1 MIKLLSALGFAAAL
15 LAQVSGTG
23 ELRLE
28 IADSAG
34 LPVSASVVVSSQ
46 ASQVRRSL
54 TAAPD
59 GRLMVKDLPLGQYRV
74 EARRDGFAP
83 YSALVEIRSAVPVEL
98 KVALAIAPVASSVIV
113 TDADT
118 LLDPRR
124 TGSVYHLGSEAID
137 ERHASQPGRS
147 VVDLVNAQ
155 PGWLLEANGVLH
167 PRGSEYDVQY
177 VVDGIPVTDNR
188 SPAFAPELD
197 ADDVQSM
204 NVLTANYPAEFGRKL
219 GGVIEVTTARE
230 GRAGFHGK
238 AIGAGGSFDTA
249 SGFWSGQYTSVHG
262 SIGASVEG
270 ARTSRYLDAPVEEN
284 FTNRAT
290 NFGVT
295 AQADRDFSEADRVRL
310 RFQRS
315 IVRFQAP
322 NERLQ
327 ETAGQR
333 QDRDSVETSGQ
344 ASWQHVISPNMI
356 VDARGM
362 VRDLSA
368 NLWSNTLST
377 PVIAGQQR
385 EYRDGYVKG
394 SISAHAG
401 AHDWKAGVE
410 ADFATVQ
417 EAFSYR
423 ITDPGRFD
431 AVTPATFRFAGRSP
445 DREQAVFIQD
455 VARLGNWTLSAGLR
469 WDHYRLLTSDNAF
482 SPRLGAAWYWPRA
495 GLILRASY
503 DRVFQTP
510 AFENLLLAGSPQA
523 EVLNSRVLRLAVPP
537 SRGNFYQAGFAKAFF
552 GHLRL
557 DGNWY
562 RRTFRNF
569 PDDDLFLN
577 SGVSFPI
584 SFARA
589 EIRGFEARIEVP
601 RWGRFSGF
609 VSWSNLVGTGYLPVT
624 GGLFLGD
631 NTTNLAVATGRF
643 PITQDQRN
651 TVQSRIRIQA
661 MPRAWIAMSSA
672 YGSGLPVEIDAAN
685 EPELA
690 AQYGSRIL
698 DRVNFARGRVRP
710 SFTIDATGGIDLW
723 RHEKQSVTL
732 QADVRNLANRLNVI
746 NFAGLFSGTAIGPP
760 RSFGVRLR
768 AEF

>member
-1 MIKLLSALGFAAAL
+1 MIKLLSTLGFAAAL

-34 LPVSASVVVSSQ
+34 LPVSAGVVVSSQ
-46 ASQVRRSL
+46 ASQVHRSL

-74 EARRDGFAP
+74 EVRRDGFAP
-83 YSALVEIRSAVPVEL
+83 YSALVEIHSAVPVEL

-124 TGSVYHLGSEAID
+124 TGSVYHVGSEAID

-188 SPAFAPELD
+188 SPAFAPEFD
-197 ADDVQSM
+197 ADDIQSM

-219 GGVIEVTTARE
+219 GGVIEVTTARD
-230 GRAGFHGK
+230 GRVGFHGK
-238 AIGAGGSFDTA
+238 AIGGGGSFDTA
-249 SGFWSGQYTSVHG
+249 SGFWSGQYTSAHG

-295 AQADRDFSEADRVRL
+295 AQADRDFSDADRVRL

-315 IVRFQAP
+315 IVRFQVP

-333 QDRDSVETSGQ
+333 QDRDSVESSGQ
-344 ASWQHVISPNMI
+344 ASWQHVVSPSVI

-368 NLWSNTLST
+368 NLWSNALST

-394 SISAHAG
+394 SISAHSG

-417 EAFSYR
+417 ETFSYR
-423 ITDPGRFD
+423 ITDSGRFD
-431 AVTPATFRFAGRSP
+431 VETPAVFRFAGRQP

-510 AFENLLLAGSPQA
+510 AFENLLLASSPQA

-537 SRGNFYQAGFAKAFF
+537 SLGSFYQAGFAKAFF

-577 SGVSFPI
+577 TGVSFPI
-584 SFARA
+584 AFARA

-609 VSWSNLVGTGYLPVT
+609 VSWSNIVGTGYLPVT

-631 NTTNLAVATGRF
+631 KTADLSGAGRF

-651 TVQSRIRIQA
+651 TVQSRIRVQA
-661 MPRAWIAMSSA
+661 SPRAWIAMSSA
-672 YGSGLPVEIDAAN
+672 YGSGLPVEIDPASD
-685 EPELA
+685 PELA

-698 DRVNFARGRVRP
+698 DRVNFSRGRVRP
-710 SFTIDATGGIDLW
+710 SFTIDATAGIDLW

-732 QADVRNLANRLNVI
+732 QADVRNLTDRLNVI

>member
-1 MIKLLSALGFAAAL
+1 MIKLLSTLTLSACLFS
-15 LAQVSGTG
+15 QISGTG

-28 IADSAG
+28 VTDSAA
-34 LPVSASVVVSSQ
+34 LPVSAGVVLSSQ

-54 TAAPD
+54 TVASD
-59 GRLMVKDLPLGQYRV
+59 GRLIVKDLPLGQYHV
-74 EARRDGFAP
+74 EVRRDGFAP

-98 KVALAIAPVASSVIV
+98 RVALAIAPVASSVIV

-124 TGSVYHLGSEAID
+124 TGSVYHVGSEAID
-137 ERHASQPGRS
+137 ERHSSQPGRS
-147 VVDLVNAQ
+147 VIDLVNAQ

-197 ADDVQSM
+197 ADDIRSM

-219 GGVIEVTTARE
+219 GGVIEVTTARD
-230 GRAGFHGK
+230 GRTGFHGK
-238 AIGAGGSFDTA
+238 LIGAGGSFDTA
-249 SGFWSGQYTSVHG
+249 SGFWSGQYTSARG

-270 ARTSRYLDAPVEEN
+270 ARTGRYLDAPVEEN
-284 FTNRAT
+284 FTNQAT
-290 NFGVT
+290 NFGFT
-295 AQADRDFSEADRVRL
+295 TQADRDLSDADRVRL

-315 IVRFQAP
+315 IARFQVP
-322 NERLQ
+322 NERIQ
-327 ETAGQR
+327 ESAGQR
-333 QDRDSVETSGQ
+333 QDRDSVETAGQ
-344 ASWQHVISPNMI
+344 ASWQHVVSPNVI

-368 NLWSNTLST
+368 NLWSNALST
-377 PVIAGQQR
+377 PILADQQR
-385 EYRDGYVKG
+385 EYRDGYLKASV
-394 SISAHAG
+394 SAHAG
-401 AHDWKAGVE
+401 ANDWKAGVE
-410 ADFATVQ
+410 ADFASVQ
-417 EAFSYR
+417 EAFGYR
-423 ITDPGRFD
+423 ITDPARFD
-431 AVTPATFRFAGRSP
+431 AGTPATFRFAARHP
-445 DREQAVFIQD
+445 DREQGLFLQD
-455 VARLGNWTLSAGLR
+455 VARLGNWTVSAGLR
-469 WDHYRLLTSDNAF
+469 WDHYQLLTSDSAL

-510 AFENLLLAGSPQA
+510 AFENLLLASSPQA
-523 EVLNSRVLRLAVPP
+523 EALNGQVLRLAVPP
-537 SRGNFYQAGFAKAFF
+537 SRGNFYQAGFAKSLF

-557 DGNWY
+557 DANWY

-569 PDDDLFLN
+569 PDDDILLN
-577 SGVSFPI
+577 TGVSFPI
-584 SFARA
+584 AFARA
-589 EIRGFEARIEVP
+589 EIHGVEARVEVP

-631 NTTNLAVATGRF
+631 STTNLLGATGRF

-651 TVQSRIRIQA
+651 TLQSRIRFQVTH
-661 MPRAWIAMSSA
+661 RAWVAGSSS
-672 YGSGLPVEIDAAN
+672 YGSGLPVEIDQGN
-685 EPELA
+685 SGDLA
-690 AQYGSRIL
+690 AQYGSHIL

-710 SFTIDATGGIDLW
+710 SFTIDAATGIDLW
-723 RHEKQSVTL
+723 RHEKRSVTF
-732 QADVRNLANRLNVI
+732 QADVMNLTDRVNVI

>member
-1 MIKLLSALGFAAAL
+1 MIFAAGL
-15 LAQVSGTG
+15 FAQIGGTG
-23 ELRLE
+23 EIRLE
-28 IADSAG
+28 VTDSAA
-34 LPVSASVVVSSQ
+34 LPVAASVVLASQ
-46 ASQVRRSL
+46 ASQVRRTL
-54 TAAPD
+54 TAGPD
-59 GRLMVKDLPLGQYRV
+59 GRLIVKDLPLGHYHV
-74 EARRDGFAP
+74 EVSRDGFAP
-83 YSALVEIRSAVPVEL
+83 YSALIEIRSAVPVEL
-98 KVALAIAPVASSVIV
+98 RVALAVAPVASSVIV

-124 TGSVYHLGSEAID
+124 TGSVYHVGSEAID

-177 VVDGIPVTDNR
+177 VVDGIPLTDNR

-197 ADDVQSM
+197 ADDIQSM

-219 GGVIEVTTARE
+219 GGVIEVTTARD

-238 AIGAGGSFDTA
+238 VIGSGGSFDTA
-249 SGFWSGQYTSVHG
+249 SGSGSAQYTLARG

-284 FTNRAT
+284 FMNQAT
-290 NFGVT
+290 NFGFT
-295 AQADRDFSEADRVRL
+295 AQATRDFSEADRVRL
-310 RFQRS
+310 RFQRH
-315 IVRFQAP
+315 IARFQVP
-322 NERLQ
+322 NERVQ
-327 ETAGQR
+327 ESAGQR
-333 QDRDSVETSGQ
+333 QDRDSVETAGQ
-344 ASWQHVISPNMI
+344 ASWQHVVSTNVIT
-356 VDARGM
+356 DARGT

-368 NLWSNTLST
+368 NLWSNALST
-377 PVIAGQQR
+377 PILADQQR
-385 EYRDGYVKG
+385 EYRDGYLKG
-394 SISAHAG
+394 SISAHVG
-401 AHDWKAGVE
+401 AHDWKAGFE
-410 ADFATVQ
+410 ADFASVR

-423 ITDPGRFD
+423 ITDPARFD
-431 AVTPATFRFAGRSP
+431 VETPTSFRFAGRHS
-445 DREQAVFIQD
+445 DREQALFIQD
-455 VARLGNWTLSAGLR
+455 VARLGNWTVSAGVR
-469 WDHYRLLTSDNAF
+469 WDHYQLLTSDSAL

-510 AFENLLLAGSPQA
+510 AFENLLLASSPQA
-523 EVLNSRVLRLAVPP
+523 EALNGHVLRLAVPP
-537 SRGNFYQAGFAKAFF
+537 SRGNFYQAGFAKALF

-557 DGNWY
+557 DANWY

-577 SGVSFPI
+577 TGVNFPI
-584 SFARA
+584 AFARA
-589 EIRGFEARIEVP
+589 EIHGVEARIEVP

-609 VSWSNLVGTGYLPVT
+609 VSWSNLVGTGFLPVT

-631 NTTNLAVATGRF
+631 NTTSLLGATGRF

-651 TVQSRIRIQA
+651 TVQSRIRFQA
-661 MPRAWIAMSSA
+661 AHRTWVAVSSA
-672 YGSGLPVEIDAAN
+672 YGSGLPFEIDRGNAGN
-685 EPELA
+685 LT

-698 DRVNFARGRVRP
+698 DRVNFDRGRVRP
-710 SFTIDATGGIDLW
+710 SFTIDAATGIDLW
-723 RHEKQSVTL
+723 RHEKQSVTF
-732 QADVRNLANRLNVI
+732 QADVMNLADRVNVI

-768 AEF
+768 TEF